1 MSKERLEQA
10 LVNWQR
16 KQAEYEY
23 ELSVTSSTE
32 KKFELRIKI
41 EECQRES
48 KRLKESSNNP
58 DANFDKK
65 SISASEKSENLSYTL
80 MNPTPNNPDPKLN
93 PLHITLGILALLGG
107 LGLGYFTVTIS
118 SNPPKPPISSTEN
131 LTTPIKVDL
140 TVIDIE
146 TKQAISDIKVYFLS
160 KGAPTKKMT
169 DDNGYTSIEIPERGD
184 IQVTLSKSG
193 YKTKNFTINLETD
206 KNRTRSEYMEKE
218 SLTKDTGKVPDV
230 PLAPSNSSSKPDAN
244 TDSSTNRI
252 ISESPRA
259 NPEKIGELEGSKLFE
274 HSISANLP
282 EQTYHFK
289 LANTSDVSLYLD
301 GVSSEAQ
308 IVLNKANQAGVVT
321 SYMTMSSASNAKS
334 GVIQEKLETG
344 DYVVVVKLKSR
355 ETQYFLRLFNNTNLA
370 KNVDYLESE
379 KKYPSQTISS
389 QYPEKYYHFKL
400 ANPTNVSLRLE
411 GVNSVTQILL
421 YKADEAGVLKN
432 YMTMSSASNAK
443 SGVIKENLTTGDY
456 VVVIRLKTRDTD
468 YNLTM
473 SAQ

>member
-1 MSKERLEQA
+1 M
-10 LVNWQR
+10 NWQR

-58 DANFDKK
+58 DANFDEK

-160 KGAPTKKMT
+160 KGAPTTKMT

-289 LANTSDVSLYLD
+289 LANTSDISLYLD

-308 IVLNKANQAGVVT
+308 IVLYKANQAGVVT
-321 SYMTMSSASNAKS
+321 SYMTMKTASNAKS

-344 DYVVVVKLKSR
+344 DYVVFVKLKSR
-355 ETQYFLRLFNNTNLA
+355 GTKYFLRLFNNTNLA
-370 KNVDYLESE
+370 ENVDYLQTE
-379 KKYPSQTISS
+379 KKYTNQTISS

-411 GVNSVTQILL
+411 GVNSDTQIFLN
-421 YKADEAGVLKN
+421 KADEAGVIRS
-432 YMTMSSASNAK
+432 YITMSSASKAK
-443 SGVIKENLTTGDY
+443 SGVIQKKLETGDY
-456 VVVIRLKTRDTD
+456 VVVIRFQARDTN

>member
-1 MSKERLEQA
+1 VSKERLEQA

-41 EECQRES
+41 EECQREI

-58 DANFDKK
+58 DPNFDEK
-65 SISASEKSENLSYTL
+65 SVSASEKSENLRYTL
-80 MNPTPNNPDPKLN
+80 RPPTPSNPNPKPNL
-93 PLHITLGILALLGG
+93 LHITFGMLALLG
-107 LGLGYFTVTIS
+107 LGIGVFTVIIS
-118 SNPPKPPISSTEN
+118 IKSITLPPSPTG
-131 LTTPIKVDL
+131 TTPNPTTSIKVDL

-146 TKQAISDIKVYFLS
+146 TKQPISDINVYFLS
-160 KGAPTKKMT
+160 KGSPATKMT

-206 KNRTRSEYMEKE
+206 KNRIISEYMEKD
-218 SLTKDTGKVPDV
+218 SRKVPDV
-230 PLAPSNSSSKPDAN
+230 PL
-244 TDSSTNRI
+244 
-252 ISESPRA
+252 PRS
-259 NPEKIGELEGSKLFE
+259 NPERIGELEGSILFQ
-274 HSISANLP
+274 HSISDNLP

-308 IVLNKANQAGVVT
+308 IVLNKANQAGVIT
-321 SYMTMSSASNAKS
+321 SYMTMKSASNAKS
-334 GVIQEKLETG
+334 GVIKEKLERG
-344 DYVVVVKLKSR
+344 DYVVVVKLVSR
-355 ETQYFLRLFNNTNLA
+355 ETQYSLRLFNNTNLA
-370 KNVDYLESE
+370 ENVDYLETE
-379 KKYPSQTISS
+379 KKYINQTISS

-411 GVNSVTQILL
+411 GVNSDTQILL
-421 YKADEAGVLKN
+421 NKADEAGVIRS

-443 SGVIKENLTTGDY
+443 SAVIKKKLETGDY
-456 VVVIRLKTRDTD
+456 VVVIRFQARETK

>member
-1 MSKERLEQA
+1 MSHEKLKEA
-10 LVNWQR
+10 LVNWQAQ
-16 KQAEYEY
+16 KAYYEN
-23 ELSVTSSTE
+23 ELSTTSHAPT
-32 KKFELRIKI
+32 KFELEKQIQICDKQITRL
-41 EECQRES
+41 RENLVAS
-48 KRLKESSNNP
+48 QVKEVTHKKGCLFLAINLVIMGVIVSITVFSITISNDP
-58 DANFDKK
+58 
-65 SISASEKSENLSYTL
+65 STWLPHPEKSSTR
-80 MNPTPNNPDPKLN
+80 P
-93 PLHITLGILALLGG
+93 IL
-107 LGLGYFTVTIS
+107 IR
-118 SNPPKPPISSTEN
+118 
-131 LTTPIKVDL
+131 VDL
-140 TVIDIE
+140 VVRDIE
-146 TKQAISDIKVYFLS
+146 TQQRISDIKVYFLS
-160 KGAPTKKMT
+160 EGFPTTKMT
-169 DDNGYTSIEIPERGD
+169 DGNGFTYIEIPERGD

-206 KNRTRSEYMEKE
+206 KNRTRYEYMEKDSE
-218 SLTKDTGKVPDV
+218 KVPNVLLV
-230 PLAPSNSSSKPDAN
+230 PPNSSLKPDQK
-244 TDSSTNRI
+244 TDTATNFI
-252 ISESPRA
+252 IPEIPRT
-259 NPEKIGELEGSKLFE
+259 NPEQIGELEGYKLFE
-274 HSISANLP
+274 HSISDNLP

-334 GVIQEKLETG
+334 GVIKEKLETG

-370 KNVDYLESE
+370 KNVDYLQSE

>member
-16 KQAEYEY
+16 KEAEYEY
-23 ELSVTSSTE
+23 ESSVTSSTE

-41 EECQRES
+41 EECQREI

-58 DANFDKK
+58 DPNFDEK
-65 SISASEKSENLSYTL
+65 SVSASEKSKNLRYTL
-80 MNPTPNNPDPKLN
+80 MPPTPSNRDQKTN
-93 PLHITLGILALLGG
+93 PLYIIIGVLVLLGVG
-107 LGLGYFTVTIS
+107 FGVFTVTIS
-118 SNPPKPPISSTEN
+118 NKSITSSLTGTTPNPPTS
-131 LTTPIKVDL
+131 IKVDL
-140 TVIDIE
+140 AVKDKE
-146 TKQAISDIKVYFLS
+146 TKQAISDIKVYFSS
-160 KGAPTKKMT
+160 KGSPTTKMT
-169 DDNGYTSIEIPERGD
+169 DDNGYTFIEIPERGD

-193 YKTKNFTINLETD
+193 YKTKNFTINLESD
-206 KNRTRSEYMEKE
+206 KNRTRYEYMEKDSE
-218 SLTKDTGKVPDV
+218 KVPNVILV
-230 PLAPSNSSSKPDAN
+230 PPNSSLKPDQK
-244 TDSSTNRI
+244 TDSATNFI
-252 ISESPRA
+252 IPETPRA
-259 NPEKIGELEGSKLFE
+259 NPEKIGELEGYKLFE

-301 GVSSEAQ
+301 GVSSEIE

-334 GVIQEKLETG
+334 GVIKEKLETG

-355 ETQYFLRLFNNTNLA
+355 GTQYFLRLFNNTNLA
-370 KNVDYLESE
+370 ENINYLESE
-379 KKYPSQTISS
+379 KKYTSQTISS

-421 YKADEAGVLKN
+421 NKADEAGVIRS
-432 YMTMSSASNAK
+432 YMTMSSASNVK

-456 VVVIRLKTRDTD
+456 VVVIRFQTRDTN